1 MQLVVAIAH
10 VLGGLLMVFAA
21 TFTVPIVWSLVV
33 ADGVHGV
40 FIATG
45 LACLL
50 IGLALWLSTA
60 KHHREV
66 RAREGC
72 LLVVLAWV
80 TVAAVATVPLMW
92 TIKGLSFTDAYF
104 ETMSGLTTT
113 GSTVL
118 VGLDDLPQS
127 INIWRHALQWF
138 GGMGII
144 VLAVAILPM
153 LGVGGMQLFKAETP
167 GPMKDA
173 KITPRVTQ
181 TAKYLWLIYAAL
193 TLLCILMLRIAG
205 LSWFD
210 AVCHAFS
217 ALSLGGF
224 STRDSSV
231 LFFDSPAMEF
241 ILGLFMMLAVLNFTT
256 HFLAF
261 RERSLKVYWRD
272 AEVLAV
278 WSLILGSG
286 VMLAAFLLWKGVY
299 PDFLTAWRYAA
310 FNVISIATSS
320 GYMSTDYDK
329 WPIFAPMWMLFLCCV
344 SSSAGSTGG
353 GIKMIRALILL
364 KQAKYELVR
373 MVHPRAVTPLCVSGQ
388 VIDNRVILSV
398 LGYML
403 LYGVTVTI
411 LCFALMA
418 TGLDFVSS
426 VSGVI
431 ASINNTGP
439 GLNVLGPA
447 QNFQALSD
455 LQTWLCIFAMLA
467 GRLEL
472 LTVFV
477 LFTPHFWRK

>member
-1 MQLVVAIAH
+1 
-10 VLGGLLMVFAA
+10 MVFAA
-21 TFTVPIVWSLVV
+21 AFILPIAWSLGVG
-33 ADGVHGV
+33 DGIHGI
-40 FIATG
+40 FIGSG
-45 LACLL
+45 LGCLA
-50 IGLALWLSTA
+50 IGLVMWLATN
-60 KHHREV
+60 KQHREL

-80 TVAAVATVPLMW
+80 IIAAVATVPLMW

-127 INIWRHALQWF
+127 LNIWRHALQWF

-181 TAKYLWLIYAAL
+181 TAKYLWIVYAAL
-193 TLLCILMLRIAG
+193 TLACILMLQQSG

-210 AVCHAFS
+210 SVCHAFS

-241 ILGLFMMLAVLNFTT
+241 ILGVFMLLAVLNFTT

-286 VMLAAFLLWKGVY
+286 VMLALFLLWKGVY

-364 KQAKYELVR
+364 KQAKHELLR

-403 LYGVTVTI
+403 LYGATVTI
-411 LCFALMA
+411 LSFALMA
-418 TGLDFVSS
+418 SGLDFVSS

-447 QNFQALSD
+447 QNYQGLTDS
-455 LQTWLCIFAMLA
+455 QTWLCTFAMLA

-472 LTVFV
+472 LTLFV
-477 LFTPHFWRK
+477 LFTPQFWRK

>member
-1 MQLVVAIAH
+1 MPLVIAIARI
-10 VLGGLLMVFAA
+10 LGGLLMIFAS
-21 TFTVPIVWSLVV
+21 TFLLPIAWSIAV
-33 ADGVHGV
+33 ADGIHGV
-40 FIATG
+40 FIASG
-45 LACLL
+45 LGCLAAGVL
-50 IGLALWLSTA
+50 LWVATS
-60 KHHREV
+60 KQHREL

-72 LLVVLAWV
+72 LLVVLAWII
-80 TVAAVATVPLMW
+80 VAAVSTVPLLW

-104 ETMSGLTTT
+104 ETMSALTTT

-118 VGLDDLPQS
+118 VGLDDLPES
-127 INIWRHALQWF
+127 LNLWRHALQWF

-193 TLLCILMLRIAG
+193 TLACILMLRATG
-205 LSWFD
+205 STWLDS
-210 AVCHAFS
+210 VCHAFS

-231 LFFDSPAMEF
+231 LHFDSPIMEF
-241 ILGLFMMLAVLNFTT
+241 ILGVFMMLAVLNFTT

-272 AEVLAV
+272 AEVVAV
-278 WSLILGSG
+278 WSLVLGSG
-286 VMLAAFLLWKGVY
+286 VMLALFLLWKGVY

-344 SSSAGSTGG
+344 ASSAGSTGG

-364 KQAKYELVR
+364 KQAKHELLR

-403 LYGVTVTI
+403 MYGATVTF
-411 LCFALMA
+411 LSFALMA

-439 GLNVLGPA
+439 GLNLLGPA
-447 QNFQALSD
+447 QNYQVLTD
-455 LQTWLCIFAMLA
+455 LQTWLCTFAMLA